1 MNLNTLNIRSFSLQI
16 TSFLA
21 ITVILFSCAQI
32 VPLTGGDKDM
42 DAPKELESSP
52 TNGAVG
58 FTNESITIQFDE
70 YIKLT
75 NVSSQLIVSPLME
88 TPPEIL
94 VKGKKLVIK
103 LKSELNTNTT
113 YSLNFGNAI
122 SDITENNIFPNYKYV
137 FSTGDY
143 IDSLSYSGTVINA
156 FDQAVQENIYVL
168 LYDQFE
174 DSVPLKELPRYVALT
189 NKKGEFSITN
199 IANGKYKLFAI
210 NDINSNYLF
219 DLPNEEIG
227 FKNEIITLD
236 SSKTENFISLFK
248 EESELQFIVKSE
260 HKSYGKIDFTLNL
273 PTKDLNITPL
283 NKTFNEE
290 LENWSIMEANNSGD
304 SITLWLYAE
313 AFDKEIELLIKDGN
327 EIIDTVNFEV
337 IDQSELKDSTLSV
350 SSNVSSSFD
359 LNQNIIFNIKRPF
372 TKYSSDS
379 IKLYEDSTIVSST
392 FFTDIGLREF
402 ELAYDFKE
410 NTNYQLFIPPNSFED
425 MYGLKND
432 TVKLD
437 FKTKKEAEYGV
448 INLNINPNFS
458 GDYIVQLSK
467 NKKIITESYFTGEQT
482 KQYKYLS
489 PGVYSLKLIID
500 SNGNKKWNT
509 GNYLEGLQPEK
520 AIIYNKEIKI
530 RANWDNDIKW
540 TIKE

>member
-1 MNLNTLNIRSFSLQI
+1 MTI
-16 TSFLA
+16 
-21 ITVILFSCAQI
+21 VLFSCAQI
-32 VPLTGGDKDM
+32 VPLTGGDKDL

-52 TNGAVG
+52 ANGSIG
-58 FTNESITIQFDE
+58 FSSESITIEFDE

-88 TPPEIL
+88 TAPEIL

-103 LKSELNTNTT
+103 LKSELSTNTT

-156 FDQAVQENIYVL
+156 FDQAVQDNIYVL

-199 IANGKYKLFAI
+199 IANGQYKLFAI

-227 FKNEIITLD
+227 FKTEIITLD
-236 SSKTENFISLFK
+236 SSKTKNFISLFE
-248 EESELQFIVKSE
+248 EESELQFIAKSE
-260 HKSYGKIDFTLNL
+260 HKSYGKIDFVLNL
-273 PTKDLNITPL
+273 PTEDLNMTPL
-283 NKTFNEE
+283 NKTFNEQ
-290 LENWSIMEANNSGD
+290 LENWSIIEANNSGD

-350 SSNVSSSFD
+350 SSNVSSSLD
-359 LNQNIIFNIKRPF
+359 LNKNIIFNINRPF
-372 TKYSSDS
+372 TKYSSDN
-379 IKLYEDSTIVSST
+379 IKLYEDSAIVSST

-402 ELAYDFKE
+402 ELVYDFKE

-425 MYGLKND
+425 IYGLKND

-437 FKTKKEAEYGV
+437 FKTKKESDYGI

-458 GDYIVQLSK
+458 GNYIIQLSK

-482 KQYKYLS
+482 KQYKYL
-489 PGVYSLKLIID
+489 PAGVYSLKLIID
-500 SNGNKKWNT
+500 SNGDKKWNT

-520 AIIYNKEIKI
+520 VIIYNKEIKI